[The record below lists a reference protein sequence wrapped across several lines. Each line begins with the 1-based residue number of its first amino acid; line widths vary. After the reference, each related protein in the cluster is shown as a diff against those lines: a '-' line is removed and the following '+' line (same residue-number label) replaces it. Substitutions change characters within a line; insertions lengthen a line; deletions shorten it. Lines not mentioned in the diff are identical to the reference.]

1 MKVNWKLR
9 FSNKVTLTAIVLAA
23 IALIYQ
29 VLAIIGVTPQ
39 ISESQLVQLAGMV
52 INLLAVLGIITDPT
66 TAGVS
71 DSDQA
76 LGYDKPKSGQQD
88 T

>member
-9 FSNKVTLTAIVLAA
+9 FSNKVTLTAIVLVA

-29 VLAIIGVTPQ
+29 VLAIIGVAPQ

-66 TAGVS
+66 TAGMS

-76 LGYDKPKSGQQD
+76 LGYDKPKSG
-88 T
+88 

>member
-29 VLAIIGVTPQ
+29 VLAIIGVAPQ

-66 TAGVS
+66 TAGMS

-76 LGYDKPKSGQQD
+76 LGYDKPKSG
-88 T
+88 

>member
-9 FSNKVTLTAIVLAA
+9 FSNKVTLTAIVLAV

-29 VLAIIGVTPQ
+29 VLALIGIAPQ

-76 LGYDKPKSGQQD
+76 LGYDEPKSQQKD